1 MQHAVTEREP
11 APILDVDR
19 IVADLQ
25 ERVTARRAAGEYDE
39 QTLRTRFEL
48 VKGKV
53 VLRPELAFS
62 AKPLVGAPLTAIKR
76 LLMRLQIHFLN
87 DIVAQVNAAL
97 AADRAKLEAESRRRA
112 TLEERVAAIEAC
124 LTELHGA
131 PNEADAA
138 VD

>member
-1 MQHAVTEREP
+1 MTEHEP
-11 APILDVDR
+11 EPILDVDR

-39 QTLRTRFEL
+39 QTFRTRFEL
-48 VKGKV
+48 VEGKV
-53 VLRPELAFS
+53 VLRPELAYS
-62 AKPLVGAPLTAIKR
+62 ARPLVGAPLTAIKR
-76 LLMRLQIHFLN
+76 LLIRLQIHFLN

-131 PNEADAA
+131 PNEADPA

>member
-1 MQHAVTEREP
+1 MTEHEP
-11 APILDVDR
+11 EPILDVDR

-39 QTLRTRFEL
+39 QTFRTRFEL
-48 VKGKV
+48 VEGKV
-53 VLRPELAFS
+53 VLRPELAYS
-62 AKPLVGAPLTAIKR
+62 ARPLVGAPLTAIKR
-76 LLMRLQIHFLN
+76 LLIRLQIHFLT

-131 PNEADAA
+131 PNEADPA